1 MTGRRRLRMLLAGGA
16 GAAVVVYAGAASA
29 YWSAGGSGTGAA
41 STDTLPAGG
50 TPTATVA
57 GGTTVTV
64 SFGRA
69 VTPAGHDVTSYAVR
83 RYAAPTG
90 GTATAAFT
98 CSWPSAGA
106 PSCVETGV
114 PAGVWYYTD
123 TPLAGSSWVGTE
135 SARSNGA
142 ATDSTAPTIAV
153 TSITPPP
160 NGNGYHDSS
169 PVTVNLAA
177 TDNAGGA
184 GVASITYWVDAG
196 THTTVIATTAAV
208 SVAGDGA
215 HSVSYFATDNA
226 GNASAT
232 STQTVRIDTVAPG
245 VATVGSYPNPVNLAN
260 RASVAV
266 SGSAEAAAT
275 VTLTIADA
283 GGAHTVTATTTANG
297 FGAWS
302 VAGID
307 VTALNDGTV
316 TYRATATDAAG
327 NSGPVGTATASKDT
341 VAPTVAIGAVTD
353 PISTGNAAAAGA
365 SGTVESGASVALAV
379 TDGTPSHTI
388 RPSVSVNGG
397 SWTVTGVNLSTL
409 TDGTIGYTATATD
422 PAGNSATASRT
433 ATKDTT
439 APAVTALAVG
449 PAANASTGQIRKS
462 GSYYVYANATD
473 TAPGT
478 VATVTANVGNLT
490 GGATA
495 VALTGTG
502 GPFSAGG
509 VTYAYRS
516 AAQTAGSGLTNGS
529 KTFTATATDAAGNT
543 SGAATGSLNVDGT
556 APSPAGVTLGNHT
569 GGLAGKPETGDTITF
584 TFSEEMDPGTLY
596 AGWGWGITPDV
607 TNAVITFND
616 NTGGNGTNQPDSLTV
631 TGPSGVSLGT
641 VTNLEGHLVT
651 AKQRSYTFGAT
662 VQYAVTGG
670 QSVVTVTLGGV
681 TAGASGIGTAG
692 SSTFTWAAASTT
704 TDLATNPIGSTAN
717 TVDRTATPF

>member
-29 YWSAGGSGTGAA
+29 YWSAGGSGTWAA

-106 PSCVETGV
+106 LSCVETGV

-184 GVASITYWVDAG
+184 GVASITYWVGAG
-196 THTTVIATTAAV
+196 THTTVVATTAAV
-208 SVAGDGA
+208 SVAGDA

-260 RASVAV
+260 HRQHGQHSRPDGDAVLTPLPECCLCNYRSCTGWRHTGADRWRRPRMPAVTVQNVLALPRVPEPDPVAGRDRPVVSV
-266 SGSAEAAAT
+266 
-275 VTLTIADA
+275 
-283 GGAHTVTATTTANG
+283 TTAPSGLEGEG
-297 FGAWS
+297 FPVRRAF
-302 VAGID
+302 AGVD
-307 VTALNDGTV
+307 LRALDPFVHMDQMGEVEYAPGEPKGTPWHPHRGFETV
-316 TYRATATDAAG
+316 TYMIDGQMAHQDSNGGGGLITNG
-327 NSGPVGTATASKDT
+327 DT
-341 VAPTVAIGAVTD
+341 QWMT
-353 PISTGNAAAAGA
+353 AGA
-365 SGTVESGASVALAV
+365 GILHIETPPEHLVASGGLFHGIQLWVNLPRTLKFAPPRYQDIRGNQVGLLSSPDGGTLLRVIAGELAGHPGPGVTHTPITLVHATLSPGASVTLPWRADFNALVYVLAGAGTVGRAGQPIRTGQLAV
-379 TDGTPSHTI
+379 FGAGDAL
-388 RPSVSVNGG
+388 
-397 SWTVTGVNLSTL
+397 TVAA
-409 TDGTIGYTATATD
+409 DRQQD
-422 PAGNSATASRT
+422 SRT
-433 ATKDTT
+433 PTLDVLVLGGRPIREPVFAYGPFVMNSKAELIQAFEDYQ
-439 APAVTALAVG
+439 AGRLG
-449 PAANASTGQIRKS
+449 SIPAAHADVR
-462 GSYYVYANATD
+462 
-473 TAPGT
+473 
-478 VATVTANVGNLT
+478 
-490 GGATA
+490 
-495 VALTGTG
+495 
-502 GPFSAGG
+502 
-509 VTYAYRS
+509 
-516 AAQTAGSGLTNGS
+516 AQTP
-529 KTFTATATDAAGNT
+529 TD
-543 SGAATGSLNVDGT
+543 
-556 APSPAGVTLGNHT
+556 
-569 GGLAGKPETGDTITF
+569 E
-584 TFSEEMDPGTLY
+584 
-596 AGWGWGITPDV
+596 
-607 TNAVITFND
+607 
-616 NTGGNGTNQPDSLTV
+616 
-631 TGPSGVSLGT
+631 
-641 VTNLEGHLVT
+641 
-651 AKQRSYTFGAT
+651 
-662 VQYAVTGG
+662 
-670 QSVVTVTLGGV
+670 
-681 TAGASGIGTAG
+681 
-692 SSTFTWAAASTT
+692 
-704 TDLATNPIGSTAN
+704 
-717 TVDRTATPF
+717 

>member
-327 NSGPVGTATASKDT
+327 NSGPVGTATDSKDT

-478 VATVTANVGNLT
+478 VATV
-490 GGATA
+490 
-495 VALTGTG
+495 
-502 GPFSAGG
+502 
-509 VTYAYRS
+509 
-516 AAQTAGSGLTNGS
+516 
-529 KTFTATATDAAGNT
+529 NT
-543 SGAATGSLNVDGT
+543 SGAATGSVNVDGT

>member
-16 GAAVVVYAGAASA
+16 AAAVVVYAGAASA

-106 PSCVETGV
+106 LSCVETGV

-196 THTTVIATTAAV
+196 THTVIATTAAV

-245 VATVGSYPNPVNLAN
+245 VATVGSYPNRERRQPDGRRDSG
-260 RASVAV
+260 RADRHRRSVQRWRRHVRLPKRGPDRGQRADQRQQDLHRDRHRRGREHLGRRHRV
-266 SGSAEAAAT
+266 GERRRHRAEPGRRHPGQPHRRPRRQAGDRRHDRVHLLRGDGPGHPLRRLGMGHHARRHERGHHVQRQHGRQRHQPARLPDGDRSVRREPWHRDQPGRSSGHGEAG
-275 VTLTIADA
+275 VVHLRRD
-283 GGAHTVTATTTANG
+283 
-297 FGAWS
+297 
-302 VAGID
+302 
-307 VTALNDGTV
+307 
-316 TYRATATDAAG
+316 
-327 NSGPVGTATASKDT
+327 
-341 VAPTVAIGAVTD
+341 GAVRGDRRAERRHRD
-353 PISTGNAAAAGA
+353 PRRRHRGREWHRHRRQQH
-365 SGTVESGASVALAV
+365 V
-379 TDGTPSHTI
+379 
-388 RPSVSVNGG
+388 
-397 SWTVTGVNLSTL
+397 
-409 TDGTIGYTATATD
+409 
-422 PAGNSATASRT
+422 
-433 ATKDTT
+433 
-439 APAVTALAVG
+439 
-449 PAANASTGQIRKS
+449 
-462 GSYYVYANATD
+462 
-473 TAPGT
+473 
-478 VATVTANVGNLT
+478 
-490 GGATA
+490 
-495 VALTGTG
+495 
-502 GPFSAGG
+502 
-509 VTYAYRS
+509 
-516 AAQTAGSGLTNGS
+516 
-529 KTFTATATDAAGNT
+529 
-543 SGAATGSLNVDGT
+543 
-556 APSPAGVTLGNHT
+556 
-569 GGLAGKPETGDTITF
+569 
-584 TFSEEMDPGTLY
+584 
-596 AGWGWGITPDV
+596 
-607 TNAVITFND
+607 
-616 NTGGNGTNQPDSLTV
+616 
-631 TGPSGVSLGT
+631 
-641 VTNLEGHLVT
+641 
-651 AKQRSYTFGAT
+651 
-662 VQYAVTGG
+662 
-670 QSVVTVTLGGV
+670 
-681 TAGASGIGTAG
+681 
-692 SSTFTWAAASTT
+692 TWAAASTS